1 MQRVA
6 VILCGCGVKD
16 GSEIHEAVA
25 TLLALDR
32 AGAEALI
39 FAPRGPQHDVVDHL
53 TGQAVPG
60 QARDMLV
67 EAARIARGRI
77 GDLADLKAA
86 DVQAVILPG
95 GFGAAK
101 NLCSFASEGAD
112 CSVHP
117 EVARVLQEAHR
128 ARRPIGAL
136 CIAPVI
142 VARVLGA
149 EAHPRLT
156 IGNDPAT
163 AAAITKMGARHTDA
177 TAAAV
182 IVDETNLIVTTPC
195 YMLAGRIAEVFDG
208 AAALVREVL
217 ALC

>member
-1 MQRVA
+1 MKRVA

-32 AGAEALI
+32 AGAEAQI

-53 TGQAVPG
+53 TGQVDQG
-60 QARDMLV
+60 RSRDMLV

-77 GDLADLKAA
+77 RDLAQLKAA
-86 DVQAVILPG
+86 DVDAVVLPG

-101 NLCSFASEGAD
+101 NLCSFASDGAA

-117 EVARVLQEAHR
+117 EVARVLREAHA

-149 EAHPRLT
+149 EFRPRLT

-163 AAAITKMGARHTDA
+163 AAALAEMGARHVDA
-177 TAAAV
+177 PVTAA
-182 IVDETNLIVTTPC
+182 IVDEENLIVTTPC
-195 YMLAGRIAEVFDG
+195 YMLAGRVAEVFDG
-208 AAALVREVL
+208 AAALIRELL